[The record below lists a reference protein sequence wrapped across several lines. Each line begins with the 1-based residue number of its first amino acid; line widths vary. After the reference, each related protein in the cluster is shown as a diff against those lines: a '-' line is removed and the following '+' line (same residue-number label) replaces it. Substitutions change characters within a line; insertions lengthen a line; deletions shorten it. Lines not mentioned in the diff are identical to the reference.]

1 MLRIVQTAHSAWHNC
16 AIRLGTIVPIPQPRV
31 SADKQKR
38 QAPLR
43 LAPAKNSTR
52 VEFLFRGGLTLV
64 HCAIEKNARN
74 CAGRVH

>member
-1 MLRIVQTAHSAWHNC
+1 MARSAHFIWHNC
-16 AIRLGTIVPIPQPRV
+16 AIRFGTFAPIPQSRV

-43 LAPAKNSTR
+43 LAPAKNATR
-52 VEFLFRGGLTLV
+52 VAFLFRGGLTLV